1 MIVGSPNNWLGV
13 DSRSYIEW
21 AMPVL
26 SSYRQVLSR
35 PGAAAFSASG
45 FLARLPISMV
55 TLGIVLMVSAR
66 TDSYGL
72 AGGISAAL
80 VVASCLAALLQGRL
94 IDRLGQAR
102 VLLPAAAVC
111 TVSLSLL
118 VWAVEAGH
126 RVPLP
131 HVFAAL
137 AGATMPAVGAAVRAR
152 WTHVLDDPAQR
163 QTAFALEAVVDEAV
177 FLSGPPLAT
186 VLATTVDPAAGL
198 VAAIVTGLTGTL
210 IFCSLRGTE
219 PPPHPGRSD
228 DGVKVAM
235 PWLLLLPVALISF
248 AMGGLFGSTE
258 VVTVAFA
265 EDLGDKAVSGALL
278 AIWAL
283 GSLVAGAITGAVH
296 WRVGPANR
304 MRLGVVAL
312 TALMAP
318 TPLIGSAVAMGVLLF
333 LAGFAIAPTLIGA
346 VSFIE
351 QTVPASRLTEGISML
366 HTTMAAGIAPG
377 AAVAGVVVDVH
388 GPHAAYLVPL
398 GSGLLGVLAAV
409 ATRSGRSLG
418 SRGEHVDQLVGT
430 GDGTPDA

>member
-1 MIVGSPNNWLGV
+1 
-13 DSRSYIEW
+13 
-21 AMPVL
+21 MPVL
-26 SSYRQVLSR
+26 SAYRQVLSK

-55 TLGIVLMVSAR
+55 TLGIVLLISAR

-72 AGGISAAL
+72 AGGISAAF
-80 VVASCLAALLQGRL
+80 VIASCLVALLQGRL

-102 VLLPAAAVC
+102 VLLPAITIC

-118 VWAVEAGH
+118 VWAVEAGY

-152 WTHVLDDPAQR
+152 WTHVLENPAER
-163 QTAFALEAVVDEAV
+163 QTAFALEAVVDECI

-198 VAAIVTGLTGTL
+198 VAAIVFGLVGT
-210 IFCSLRGTE
+210 IVFCALRGTQ
-219 PPPHPGRSD
+219 PPPHPGHT

-235 PWLLLLPVALISF
+235 PWLGLLPVALISF
-248 AMGGLFGSTE
+248 SLGGLFGSTE

-265 EDLGDKAVSGALL
+265 EDLGDKAIAGVLL
-278 AIWAL
+278 ALWAF
-283 GSLVAGAITGAVH
+283 GSLLAGFITGALT
-296 WRVGPANR
+296 WRSGPGTR
-304 MRLGVVAL
+304 MRIGVVAL

-318 TPLIGSAVAMGVLLF
+318 TPLIHSAVAMGVLLF

-346 VSFIE
+346 ISFIE
-351 QTVPASRLTEGISML
+351 QTVPASRLTEGIAML
-366 HTTMAAGIAPG
+366 STTMAAGIAPG
-377 AAVAGVVVDVH
+377 AAIAGVVIDAH

-398 GSGLLGVLAAV
+398 GSGLIGVVAAV
-409 ATRSGRSLG
+409 ATRPSRLRS
-418 SRGEHVDQLVGT
+418 SRDDVDELVAT
-430 GDGTPDA
+430 GDDPADA

>member
-1 MIVGSPNNWLGV
+1 
-13 DSRSYIEW
+13 
-21 AMPVL
+21 MPVL
-26 SSYRQVLSR
+26 TAYRTVLGK

-55 TLGIVLMVSAR
+55 TLGIVLLISAR

-72 AGGISAAL
+72 AGGISAAF
-80 VVASCLAALLQGRL
+80 VIASCLAALLQGRL

-102 VLLPAAAVC
+102 VLLPAVAMC

-131 HVFAAL
+131 HVFAAI

-152 WTHVLDDPAQR
+152 WTHVLADPGER
-163 QTAFALEAVVDEAV
+163 QTAFALEAVVDECI

-186 VLATTVDPAAGL
+186 VLATTVHPAAGL
-198 VAAIVTGLTGTL
+198 VAAIAAGLVGTL
-210 IFCSLRGTE
+210 VFTSLRSTE
-219 PPPHPGRSD
+219 PPPHSGRTEA
-228 DGVKVAM
+228 GVRVAM
-235 PWLLLLPVALISF
+235 PWRLLLPVALISF
-248 AMGGLFGSTE
+248 ALGGLFGSTE

-265 EDLGDKAVSGALL
+265 EDLGDKAIAGVLL
-278 AIWAL
+278 ALWAL
-283 GSLVAGAITGAVH
+283 GSLVAGVITGAVT
-296 WRVGPANR
+296 WRTGPAMR
-304 MRLGVVAL
+304 MRMGVVAL

-318 TPLIGSAVAMGVLLF
+318 TPLIGSSVAMGVLLF

-351 QTVPASRLTEGISML
+351 QTVPASRLTEGIAML

-377 AAVAGVVVDVH
+377 AAVAGVVVDRA
-388 GPHAAYLVPL
+388 GPHAAYLVPIC
-398 GSGLLGVLAAV
+398 SGLLGVLAAI
-409 ATRSGRSLG
+409 ATRGGG
-418 SRGEHVDQLVGT
+418 SIGSARDDVDQLVAT
-430 GDGTPDA
+430 GDGPADA

>member
-1 MIVGSPNNWLGV
+1 
-13 DSRSYIEW
+13 
-21 AMPVL
+21 MPVL
-26 SSYRQVLSR
+26 SAYRKVLST

-55 TLGIVLMVSAR
+55 TLGIVLLISAR
-66 TDSYGL
+66 TDSYAL
-72 AGGISAAL
+72 AGGISAAF

-102 VLLPAAAVC
+102 VLVPGVTIC

-126 RVPLP
+126 RAPLTYI
-131 HVFAAL
+131 FAAL

-152 WTHVLDDPAQR
+152 WTYVLTNPAER
-163 QTAFALEAVVDEAV
+163 QTAFAFEAVVDECI

-198 VAAIVTGLTGTL
+198 VAAIVFGLVGTL
-210 IFCSLRGTE
+210 IFCALRGTE
-219 PPPHPGRSD
+219 PPPHPGHT

-235 PWLLLLPVALISF
+235 PWRRLLPVALISF

-265 EDLGDKAVSGALL
+265 DSLGDKAIAGVLL
-278 AIWAL
+278 ALWAL
-283 GSLVAGAITGAVH
+283 GSLVAGVITGAVA
-296 WRVGPANR
+296 WRSPPATR

-312 TALMAP
+312 TVLMAP
-318 TPLIGSAVAMGVLLF
+318 TPLIGSSVAMGVLLF
-333 LAGFAIAPTLIGA
+333 LAGFAIAPTLIAA

-351 QTVPASRLTEGISML
+351 QTVPASRLTEGIAML

-377 AAVAGVVVDVH
+377 AAIAGVVVDAH

-398 GSGLLGVLAAV
+398 GSGLLGVLAAIG
-409 ATRSGRSLG
+409 TRGGRSIG
-418 SRGEHVDQLVGT
+418 SRSEHLDELVPS
-430 GDGTPDA
+430 GDGPTDA

>member
-1 MIVGSPNNWLGV
+1 
-13 DSRSYIEW
+13 
-21 AMPVL
+21 MPVL
-26 SSYRQVLSR
+26 SAYRTVLGK

-55 TLGIVLMVSAR
+55 TLGIVLLISAR

-72 AGGISAAL
+72 AGAVSAAL

-102 VLLPAAAVC
+102 VLLPAITIC

-131 HVFAAL
+131 HIFAAL

-152 WTHVLDDPAQR
+152 WTHVLKDPAER
-163 QTAFALEAVVDEAV
+163 QTAFALEAVVDECV

-198 VAAIVTGLTGTL
+198 VAAIVFGLVGTL
-210 IFCSLRGTE
+210 VFCALRGTE
-219 PPPHPGRSD
+219 PPPHPGHT
-228 DGVKVAM
+228 DGVKDAM
-235 PWLLLLPVALISF
+235 PWRRLLPVALISF
-248 AMGGLFGSTE
+248 ALGGLFGSTE

-265 EDLGDKAVSGALL
+265 DSVGDKAIAGVLL
-278 AIWAL
+278 GLWAL
-283 GSLVAGAITGAVH
+283 GSLVAGFITGAVS
-296 WRVGPANR
+296 WRSLSATR

-318 TPLIGSAVAMGVLLF
+318 TPLIGSSVAMGVLLF
-333 LAGFAIAPTLIGA
+333 LAGFAIAPTLIAA

-351 QTVPASRLTEGISML
+351 QTVPASRLTEGIAML
-366 HTTMAAGIAPG
+366 STTMAAGIAPG
-377 AAVAGVVVDVH
+377 AAIAGVVVDAH

-398 GSGLLGVLAAV
+398 GSGLIGVVAAIG
-409 ATRSGRSLG
+409 ARGGRSLG
-418 SRGEHVDQLVGT
+418 SSRDDVDELVAT
-430 GDGTPDA
+430 GDSPPDA

>member
-1 MIVGSPNNWLGV
+1 
-13 DSRSYIEW
+13 
-21 AMPVL
+21 MPVL
-26 SSYRQVLSR
+26 SAYRKVLST

-55 TLGIVLMVSAR
+55 TLGIVLLISAR
-66 TDSYGL
+66 TDSYAL
-72 AGGISAAL
+72 AGGISAAF

-102 VLLPAAAVC
+102 VLIPGVTIC

-126 RVPLP
+126 RAPLTYI
-131 HVFAAL
+131 FAAT

-152 WTHVLDDPAQR
+152 WTYVLTNPAER
-163 QTAFALEAVVDEAV
+163 QTAFAFEAVVDECI

-198 VAAIVTGLTGTL
+198 VAAIVFGLVGTL
-210 IFCSLRGTE
+210 IFCALRGTE
-219 PPPHPGRSD
+219 PPPHPGHT

-235 PWLLLLPVALISF
+235 PWRRLLPVALISF

-265 EDLGDKAVSGALL
+265 DSLGDKAIAGVLL
-278 AIWAL
+278 ALWAL
-283 GSLVAGAITGAVH
+283 GSLVAGVITGAVA
-296 WRVGPANR
+296 WRSPPATR

-312 TALMAP
+312 TVLMAP
-318 TPLIGSAVAMGVLLF
+318 TPLIGSSVAMGVLLF
-333 LAGFAIAPTLIGA
+333 LAGFAIAPTLIAA

-351 QTVPASRLTEGISML
+351 QTVPASRLTEGIAML

-377 AAVAGVVVDVH
+377 AAIAGVVVDAH

-398 GSGLLGVLAAV
+398 GSGLLGVLAAIG
-409 ATRSGRSLG
+409 TRGGRSIG
-418 SRGEHVDQLVGT
+418 SRSEHLDELVPS
-430 GDGTPDA
+430 GDGPADA

>member
-1 MIVGSPNNWLGV
+1 
-13 DSRSYIEW
+13 
-21 AMPVL
+21 MPVL
-26 SSYRQVLSR
+26 SAYRQVLSR

-55 TLGIVLMVSAR
+55 TLGIVLLISAR

-72 AGGISAAL
+72 AGGISAAF
-80 VVASCLAALLQGRL
+80 VIASCLAALLQGRL

-102 VLLPAAAVC
+102 VLLPASMMC

-131 HVFAAL
+131 HVFAAI

-152 WTHVLDDPAQR
+152 WTHLLDKPHEL
-163 QTAFALEAVVDEAV
+163 QTAFALEAVVDECV

-186 VLATTVDPAAGL
+186 VLATTVHPAAGL
-198 VAAIVTGLTGTL
+198 VAAIVAGLVGTL
-210 IFCSLRGTE
+210 VFTSLRGTE
-219 PPPHPGRSD
+219 PPAHPRHSESGAR
-228 DGVKVAM
+228 VAM
-235 PWLLLLPVALISF
+235 PWRRLLPVALISF

-265 EDLGDKAVSGALL
+265 ESLGDKAIAGVLL
-278 AIWAL
+278 ALWAL
-283 GSLVAGAITGAVH
+283 GSLVAGVITGAIR
-296 WRVGPANR
+296 WRRGPAGR
-304 MRLGVVAL
+304 VRLGVVAL

-351 QTVPASRLTEGISML
+351 QTVPASRLTEGIAML

-377 AAVAGVVVDVH
+377 AAVAGVVVDRA
-388 GPHAAYLVPL
+388 GPHAAYLVPIC
-398 GSGLLGVLAAV
+398 SGLIGVLAAI
-409 ATRSGRSLG
+409 ATRGGRSIG
-418 SRGEHVDQLVGT
+418 SSRDDVDELVAT
-430 GDGTPDA
+430 GDGAADA

>member
-1 MIVGSPNNWLGV
+1 
-13 DSRSYIEW
+13 
-21 AMPVL
+21 MPVL
-26 SSYRQVLSR
+26 SAYRKVLST

-55 TLGIVLMVSAR
+55 TLGIVLLISAR
-66 TDSYGL
+66 TDSYAL
-72 AGGISAAL
+72 AGGISAAF
-80 VVASCLAALLQGRL
+80 VIASCLAALLQGRL

-102 VLLPAAAVC
+102 VLVPGVTIC

-126 RVPLP
+126 RAPLTYI
-131 HVFAAL
+131 FAAL

-152 WTHVLDDPAQR
+152 WTYVLTNPAER
-163 QTAFALEAVVDEAV
+163 QTAFAFEAVVDECI

-198 VAAIVTGLTGTL
+198 VAAIVFGLVGTL
-210 IFCSLRGTE
+210 IFCALRGTE
-219 PPPHPGRSD
+219 PPPHPGHT

-235 PWLLLLPVALISF
+235 PWRRLLPVALISF

-265 EDLGDKAVSGALL
+265 DSLGDKAIAGVLL
-278 AIWAL
+278 ALWAL
-283 GSLVAGAITGAVH
+283 GSLVAGVITGAVA
-296 WRVGPANR
+296 WRSPPATR

-312 TALMAP
+312 TVLMAP
-318 TPLIGSAVAMGVLLF
+318 TPLIGSSVAMGVLLF
-333 LAGFAIAPTLIGA
+333 LAGFAIAPTLIAA

-351 QTVPASRLTEGISML
+351 QTVPASRLTEGIAML

-377 AAVAGVVVDVH
+377 AAIAGVVVDAH

-398 GSGLLGVLAAV
+398 GSGLLGVLAAIG
-409 ATRSGRSLG
+409 TRGGRSIG
-418 SRGEHVDQLVGT
+418 SRSEHLDELVPS
-430 GDGTPDA
+430 GDGPTDA

>member
-1 MIVGSPNNWLGV
+1 
-13 DSRSYIEW
+13 
-21 AMPVL
+21 MPVL
-26 SSYRQVLSR
+26 SAYRQVLSR

-55 TLGIVLMVSAR
+55 TLGIVLLISAR

-72 AGGISAAL
+72 AGAISATF
-80 VVASCLAALLQGRL
+80 VIASCLAALLQGRL

-102 VLLPAAAVC
+102 VLLPAVLLC
-111 TVSLSLL
+111 SVSLSLL
-118 VWAVEAGH
+118 VWAVEAGY

-152 WTHVLDDPAQR
+152 WTHVLDDPAER
-163 QTAFALEAVVDEAV
+163 ETAFALEAVVDECI

-198 VAAIVTGLTGTL
+198 VAAIAAGLVGTAL
-210 IFCSLRGTE
+210 FTSLRSTE
-219 PPPHPGRSD
+219 PPAHPAHDHR
-228 DGVKVAM
+228 GVRVTM
-235 PWLLLLPVALISF
+235 PWRRLLPVALISL

-265 EDLGDKAVSGALL
+265 EEVGEKAAAGVLL
-278 AIWAL
+278 ALWAL
-283 GSLVAGAITGAVH
+283 GSLVAGLVTGAVR
-296 WRVGPANR
+296 WRTGAAGR
-304 MRLGVVAL
+304 MRIGVVAF

-318 TPLIGSAVAMGVLLF
+318 TPLVGSLPAMGMLLF
-333 LAGFAIAPTLIGA
+333 LAGFAIAPTLIAA

-351 QTVPASRLTEGISML
+351 QTVPASRLTEGIAML

-377 AAVAGVVVDVH
+377 AAVAGVVVDAA
-388 GPHAAYLVPL
+388 GPHAAYLVPIC
-398 GSGLLGVLAAV
+398 SGAIGVLAAV
-409 ATRSGRSLG
+409 ATRGGPSLG
-418 SRGEHVDQLVGT
+418 SPREQLDELVGT
-430 GDGTPDA
+430 RDRPADA